1 MKECLRLWE
10 SFNIE
15 FLFLKTL
22 ISRDLESS
30 AKIVEE
36 LKANR
41 AQGTKQKGIDPLE
54 KSLIEVRAQLH
65 KVINLIIWICYN
77 E

>member
-1 MKECLRLWE
+1 MSTNFQ
-10 SFNIE
+10 SFRPIDIK
-15 FLFLKTL
+15 FQDRTSILQKTL

-41 AQGTKQKGIDPLE
+41 VQGTKQKGIDPLE

-65 KVINLIIWICYN
+65 QVINFII
-77 E
+77 

>member
-1 MKECLRLWE
+1 M
-10 SFNIE
+10 F
-15 FLFLKTL
+15 
-22 ISRDLESS
+22 RDLESS

-41 AQGTKQKGIDPLE
+41 VQGTRQKGIDPLE

-65 KVINLIIWICYN
+65 KVINLIIWISYN
-77 E
+77 K